1 MAELMVFSMVAPT
14 AAQMVVVMAV
24 RTERAKVVETVG
36 SLVAMKEKSLADTS
50 AGETGDR
57 SEVALGA
64 PSVAW
69 KVSMPVAP

>member
-1 MAELMVFSMVAPT
+1 MAELKDFSMVAPT
-14 AAQMVVVMAV
+14 AVQMVVLMAV
-24 RTERAKVVETVG
+24 RTECAKVVETVG
-36 SLVAMKEKSLADTS
+36 SSVVPKEKRLAERS